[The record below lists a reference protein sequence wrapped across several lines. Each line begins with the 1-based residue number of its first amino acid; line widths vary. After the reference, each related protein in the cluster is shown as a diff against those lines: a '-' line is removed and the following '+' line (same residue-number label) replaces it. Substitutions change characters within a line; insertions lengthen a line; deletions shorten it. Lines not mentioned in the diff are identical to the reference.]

1 MPPIMPVR
9 SLRKNCERRP
19 GEKAVGCARHGR
31 VGSVMSAT
39 SQQQCGVAAGAAA
52 AAQGLQQLG
61 TRHCRGCT
69 AAKWSDRA
77 QVVWSIVG
85 QENFN
90 AHSPLPGRR
99 PPGEWRQL
107 IPPRLLQA
115 SPEMRACLART
126 SSGPAPSPTAGSLRV
141 ERAQTRALLVRR
153 KSYETVHPHTMVGNN
168 LATWKLHTTKLT

>member
-9 SLRKNCERRP
+9 SLRKNCGRRP
-19 GEKAVGCARHGR
+19 GGLRRLGVLATVGLAVPC
-31 VGSVMSAT
+31 
-39 SQQQCGVAAGAAA
+39 QQQASSNAGWQRERP

-61 TRHCRGCT
+61 ARHCRGCT

-77 QVVWSIVG
+77 QVVWPIVG
-85 QENFN
+85 QEIFN

-107 IPPRLLQA
+107 SPPRLLQA

-141 ERAQTRALLVRR
+141 ERAQTRALLVSR